1 VLTQIGGKRESNFT
15 EPLGMLSDC
24 HKRIQYFLRSLVVL
38 AEHALDGPLDGSL
51 DEDQRGRLETA
62 LRYFREGGPRHTADE
77 EESLFPRLRSIDTP
91 AIREAFAKIE
101 DLEADHR
108 QAEAKHREVDTIGR
122 RWLADGH
129 ITNKEAAQLSA
140 LLTGLSRLYDR
151 HLDVEEGEIFA
162 IARAVLPEFEKEA
175 LGQEM
180 ARRRGILLHPVNA
193 ESHEA

>member
-1 VLTQIGGKRESNFT
+1 
-15 EPLGMLSDC
+15 MLSDC

-38 AEHALDGPLDGSL
+38 AEQALDGPLNK
-51 DEDQRGRLETA
+51 DQRIRLETA
-62 LRYFREGGPRHTADE
+62 LHYFREGGPRHTADE

-108 QAEAKHREVDTIGR
+108 RAEAKHREVDTIGQ

-129 ITNKEAAQLSA
+129 ITNKEATQLSA
-140 LLTGLSRLYDR
+140 LLAGLSKLYDR
-151 HLDVEEGEIFA
+151 HLVIEESEIFA
-162 IARAVLPEFEKEA
+162 IARTVLPEFEKEA

-180 ARRRGILLHPVNA
+180 ARRRGILLRSVNA
-193 ESHEA
+193 EPYRA

>member
-38 AEHALDGPLDGSL
+38 AEQALDGPLSEPL
-51 DEDQRGRLETA
+51 NKDQRIRLETA
-62 LRYFREGGPRHTADE
+62 LHYFREGGPRHTADE

-101 DLEADHR
+101 ELEADHKR
-108 QAEAKHREVDTIGR
+108 AEAKHREVDTIGR

-129 ITNKEAAQLSA
+129 ITNKEATQLSA
-140 LLTGLSRLYDR
+140 LLAGLSRLYDR
-151 HLDVEEGEIFA
+151 HLVIEESEIFA

-180 ARRRGILLHPVNA
+180 ARRRGILLRSVNA
-193 ESHEA
+193 EPYRA